1 MFICC
6 AIGSPD
12 SCPALLLLAGHSTC
26 VLRWVGRGT
35 RRSDRLPSLSLLL
48 YFLVHHIAPSL
59 VLFLLNPMWVFSSGQ
74 LTIWGVGWPLASPP
88 AAKPSTLTKAKLPF
102 LPDETLDFLNTSDAR
117 HLIFLFDALLVCT
130 AYYAASKTGALL
142 GSTEEGGLKMIL
154 NTWRLVLLW
163 WNISQ
168 SPCHLQR
175 SDAAP
180 SSQMPGWS
188 PHHRPPCF
196 SHWPGSAQEVG
207 LDCGPE
213 VFLISLLQVWV
224 QIFIQAAIPCS
235 ERWISAILRIFWW
248 EIWICPRNMRAFPPQ
263 ICLVFLSSWEMFVFQ
278 GMLSLLKKASELL
291 QVLEVRREWF
301 GVKKQQTL
309 TGNRVTLTD
318 ILIVH
323 FSNKHIRWEVDL
335 TFKVTGRGRIGA
347 DGLAFWYTA
356 AKVCLSL
363 RLFFLFQWN
372 NVS

>member
-1 MFICC
+1 MIGPGSRSILLDR
-6 AIGSPD
+6 AIIKESNRVPCLWLLWG
-12 SCPALLLLAGHSTC
+12 CPSAVLLGVQTPVLLSSYWLAT
-26 VLRWVGRGT
+26 VLVYSAELEEAHVDQTGCR
-35 RRSDRLPSLSLLL
+35 PLSLLL

-88 AAKPSTLTKAKLPF
+88 AAKPSILTKAKLPF

-163 WNISQ
+163 GIISQ

-318 ILIVH
+318 IL
-323 FSNKHIRWEVDL
+323 
-335 TFKVTGRGRIGA
+335 
-347 DGLAFWYTA
+347 
-356 AKVCLSL
+356 
-363 RLFFLFQWN
+363 
-372 NVS
+372 

>member
-1 MFICC
+1 M
-6 AIGSPD
+6 
-12 SCPALLLLAGHSTC
+12 HTMQYQ
-26 VLRWVGRGT
+26 
-35 RRSDRLPSLSLLL
+35 RR
-48 YFLVHHIAPSL
+48 
-59 VLFLLNPMWVFSSGQ
+59 
-74 LTIWGVGWPLASPP
+74 
-88 AAKPSTLTKAKLPF
+88 
-102 LPDETLDFLNTSDAR
+102 
-117 HLIFLFDALLVCT
+117 
-130 AYYAASKTGALL
+130 L

-180 SSQMPGWS
+180 SSQVPGWS

-309 TGNRVTLTD
+309 TGNRVTNV

-323 FSNKHIRWEVDL
+323 FSNHHIRWEVDL